1 MREVKTL
8 AVASLPDEINGG
20 VKRVVFVIS
29 KVLSVKRQHPVLLI
43 PHAVQFRV
51 RQGVGRRNVPAASAC

>member
-8 AVASLPDEINGG
+8 AVATLPDGINAG

-29 KVLSVKRQHPVLLI
+29 KVLSVKRQPSVLLI

-51 RQGVGRRNVPAASAC
+51 RQVAGRRNVPAASVC

>member
-8 AVASLPDEINGG
+8 AVATLPDGINGA
-20 VKRVVFVIS
+20 VKRVVFV
-29 KVLSVKRQHPVLLI
+29 LTVKRQHPVLLI

-51 RQGVGRRNVPAASAC
+51 RQGAGRRNVPAASAC